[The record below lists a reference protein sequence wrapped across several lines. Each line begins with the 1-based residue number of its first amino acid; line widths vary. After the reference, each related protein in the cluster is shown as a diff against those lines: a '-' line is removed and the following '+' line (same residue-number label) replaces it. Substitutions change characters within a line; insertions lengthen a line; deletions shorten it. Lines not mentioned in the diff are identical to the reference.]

1 MNLSIISFRYDGAE
15 RNPLLNKGL
24 TQSNFRFIA
33 NVNAQLRRTLIEK
46 SELYFHQISTLE
58 ARDTV
63 YLDLV
68 AVEMD
73 TEIDAIFIS
82 LVHRS
87 VKRVPFQNET
97 LDKHFD
103 SLFIEFDYLSISRL
117 DTFLDP

>member
-1 MNLSIISFRYDGAE
+1 M
-15 RNPLLNKGL
+15 
-24 TQSNFRFIA
+24 
-33 NVNAQLRRTLIEK
+33 
-46 SELYFHQISTLE
+46 YFHQISTLE

>member
-1 MNLSIISFRYDGAE
+1 
-15 RNPLLNKGL
+15 
-24 TQSNFRFIA
+24 
-33 NVNAQLRRTLIEK
+33 
-46 SELYFHQISTLE
+46 
-58 ARDTV
+58 
-63 YLDLV
+63 
-68 AVEMD
+68 MD

-97 LDKHFD
+97 LDKQFD

>member
-1 MNLSIISFRYDGAE
+1 
-15 RNPLLNKGL
+15 
-24 TQSNFRFIA
+24 
-33 NVNAQLRRTLIEK
+33 
-46 SELYFHQISTLE
+46 
-58 ARDTV
+58 
-63 YLDLV
+63 
-68 AVEMD
+68 MD
-73 TEIDAIFIS
+73 TEIDVIFIS

>member
-1 MNLSIISFRYDGAE
+1 MHA
-15 RNPLLNKGL
+15 
-24 TQSNFRFIA
+24 
-33 NVNAQLRRTLIEK
+33 RRTLIEK